1 MDRDTDL
8 SIAQVSKPILSP
20 IGGLPHWLQKLPLVL
35 YWFQVLWDNDIIN
48 WSVIS
53 DNDNYKLIT
62 LSCQPRWLWEKQSLP
77 FALNSPAARK
87 SSKFNFFL
95 SLKRLLGQTSSKLHK
110 SRCIKISKSFLP
122 AQAGR
127 SSPRNSAPVQKGG
140 VNKKVLLLLSF
151 MFFNCIKRITII
163 SNGGRWVGSRLTGE
177 HKPGQTA
184 FSAALLSLA
193 LWPWSAALRN
203 TNYANLKKMKLL
215 LCCCCC
221 RRCYQICL
229 WTRNWR
235 LDSTWLSFVVPN
247 TFFL

>member
-1 MDRDTDL
+1 
-8 SIAQVSKPILSP
+8 
-20 IGGLPHWLQKLPLVL
+20 
-35 YWFQVLWDNDIIN
+35 
-48 WSVIS
+48 
-53 DNDNYKLIT
+53 
-62 LSCQPRWLWEKQSLP
+62 
-77 FALNSPAARK
+77 
-87 SSKFNFFL
+87 
-95 SLKRLLGQTSSKLHK
+95 
-110 SRCIKISKSFLP
+110 
-122 AQAGR
+122 
-127 SSPRNSAPVQKGG
+127 
-140 VNKKVLLLLSF
+140 
-151 MFFNCIKRITII
+151 MFFNCIKMITII

-247 TFFL
+247 TFFLFLATMSSLTFLWGSRVWFNISRKKKKIEQHSSQGLHAWPHHICNRWFPYKLSQSFNCRHLVV